1 MGSGKPFITMPGTP
15 LFCYQYPHCFI
26 DFRGIRDGVNR
37 GLGFDYFENSKRATL
52 AQHAYAVANPEQW
65 VGYDKHNWGL
75 TACDGPGDGKRVVN
89 GREREFSWYRER
101 GAPFGHD
108 DGTIAPTAALSSL
121 PYAPRLVM
129 RTARYWLLKRP
140 ELFSIHGFTDAFN
153 DSYAVDESGKGWVD
167 PERIA
172 IDQGPVVIMFENY
185 RSELIWRTMR
195 RDPALKRALK
205 LAGFTGGWLK

>member
-1 MGSGKPFITMPGTP
+1 
-15 LFCYQYPHCFI
+15 
-26 DFRGIRDGVNR
+26 
-37 GLGFDYFENSKRATL
+37 
-52 AQHAYAVANPEQW
+52 
-65 VGYDKHNWGL
+65 
-75 TACDGPGDGKRVVN
+75 
-89 GREREFSWYRER
+89 
-101 GAPFGHD
+101 
-108 DGTIAPTAALSSL
+108 
-121 PYAPRLVM
+121 
-129 RTARYWLLKRP
+129 
-140 ELFSIHGFTDAFN
+140 LFSIHGFTDAFN